1 MGFLHSEGT
10 TMLCMPPAE
19 VYERLTSMLSSM
31 SIVSGLV
38 FSAMADSALNPL
50 DPQTFPQSKRS
61 TVEVYNV
68 LAALTVVTQLC
79 VVLYSTFT
87 LYMIMSSAHNSTATY
102 RSLMHMTRWIGFIEF
117 MTFVPALCSFVL
129 IYLAASLRCG
139 AASTLIVLCVTC
151 ALVASFQSMFCWMCM
166 HAFPYNA
173 WAWASLAASGVP
185 WLLPWQQ
192 AAARNHG
199 ELLLAQAAEGVL
211 GGFDDGGDHMIDDD
225 GGGGGG
231 GGGSGGGGGGGG
243 GDADESE
250 ADSLVPWVEGALKDL
265 GPTRCGLLAK
275 ELHTAGLTRTRMVEA
290 VRHLGGFQVLC
301 DMLKAHESGPGGLR
315 PGHRLALATA
325 AMRTASEDSLK
336 DWPCT
341 APSPGPTSTGR
352 LSTSA
357 LPRSPSPLA
366 RFDV

>member
-139 AASTLIVLCVTC
+139 AASTRPSTR
-151 ALVASFQSMFCWMCM
+151 A
-166 HAFPYNA
+166 
-173 WAWASLAASGVP
+173 GV
-185 WLLPWQQ
+185 
-192 AAARNHG
+192 
-199 ELLLAQAAEGVL
+199 
-211 GGFDDGGDHMIDDD
+211 
-225 GGGGGG
+225 
-231 GGGSGGGGGGGG
+231 
-243 GDADESE
+243 
-250 ADSLVPWVEGALKDL
+250 
-265 GPTRCGLLAK
+265 
-275 ELHTAGLTRTRMVEA
+275 
-290 VRHLGGFQVLC
+290 
-301 DMLKAHESGPGGLR
+301 
-315 PGHRLALATA
+315 
-325 AMRTASEDSLK
+325 
-336 DWPCT
+336 
-341 APSPGPTSTGR
+341 
-352 LSTSA
+352 
-357 LPRSPSPLA
+357 
-366 RFDV
+366 